1 MPMKRM
7 LTLCLALLVAVGA
20 VAQKHEMPERKAFS
34 NLGVAVS
41 ASTTGIGVTLATPIA
56 RHFSLR
62 AGYTF
67 SPYSYDYTYDEFD
80 PISVYGQSVP
90 VPDLDLTA
98 DLNLNAGHV
107 MVDWVPF
114 KKGKGVFFITGGL
127 ILGDGKIIKVHG
139 QFDMSDPNIKK
150 IKDAGLMHELEFEV
164 GEDIIRVNDDGS
176 ADAALKVKGLRPYL
190 GLGWGRSIP
199 KHRLG
204 FRFELGAIFQ
214 GTPEVSSSN
223 IVLNTK
229 SDELSDFNEL
239 LNNLSIYPQ
248 LSFQLTYRLFKDK

>member
-7 LTLCLALLVAVGA
+7 LTLCLALLIAAGA
-20 VAQKHEMPERKAFS
+20 VAQKREMPERKAFS
-34 NLGVAVS
+34 NLGVALS

-80 PISVYGQSVP
+80 PISVHGQSIQ

-114 KKGKGVFFITGGL
+114 KQGKGTFFITGGV
-127 ILGDGKIIKVHG
+127 ILGDAKIIKVHG
-139 QFDMSDPNIKK
+139 QFDMSDPHIKQ
-150 IKDAGLMHELEFEV
+150 IKDAGLMQELEFEV
-164 GEDIIRVNDDGS
+164 GDDIVRVNDDGS

-199 KHRLG
+199 KRRLG

-214 GTPEVSSSN
+214 GAPEVSSSN
-223 IVLNTK
+223 LIKGQN
-229 SDELSDFNEL
+229 SEELSDFNEL
-239 LNNLSIYPQ
+239 LKDLTIYPQ